1 MANPN
6 TNTFVSL
13 PNEAQIFYDKHL
25 LKVAEPLCAYR
36 RHASKTS
43 VPKNSGKIVNW
54 RDFKKF
60 DVNPVALTEGVVP
73 DGMKFNIDKLEAEI
87 KFYGAYAETTDQL
100 QLLSIDDTIMAANKR
115 LGIHAAETLD
125 YLAGTEFTS
134 GTSAFYA
141 GGKESRGALDTTSTI
156 AVEDIIKA
164 SQILKANSAPTI
176 DGSYFCIIHPHVV
189 YDLMT
194 YLNDK
199 GNNPFIDISKYVE
212 KENIVKG
219 EIGKLFGI
227 RFIETPNAITT
238 TQDGTS
244 NGMPV
249 YKTLIYGGDALG
261 CVDLAGGNLRTIVK
275 ALGSA
280 GTADPLDMKATI
292 GWKAAD
298 ACKILNQ
305 DNLIRIESAS
315 TMAIQN

>member
-1 MANPN
+1 MPNAN

-13 PNEAQIFYDKHL
+13 PNEAQTFYNKHL

-36 RHASKTS
+36 RHAQKTA

-60 DVNPVALTEGVVP
+60 DVNPVPLTEGVVP
-73 DGMKFNIDKLEAEI
+73 DGMKFNVDKLEAEI

-100 QLLSIDDTIMAANKR
+100 QIFSIDDTIMAANKR
-115 LGIHAAETLD
+115 LGLHAAESLD
-125 YLAGTEFTS
+125 YLAGSEFCS
-134 GTSAFYA
+134 GTSVFYA
-141 GGKESRGALDTTSTI
+141 GGKTSRATLANDSTL

-164 SQILKANSAPTI
+164 TQILKANSAPTI

-212 KENIVKG
+212 KENIIKG

-227 RFIETPNAITT
+227 RFIETPNAIKTT
-238 TQDGTS
+238 ADGTDD
-244 NGMPV
+244 GLPV
-249 YKTLIYGGDALG
+249 YKTLIYGADALG

-315 TMAIQN
+315 SMAV